1 MRDRGC
7 RFEEGDGKMKE
18 FSLKE
23 GQWQE
28 AEKSQEGKD
37 GPGEKEKSGALDKM
51 KQLFS
56 KKEGKNNPD
65 KESEQKENKENRE
78 DKDETE

>member
-28 AEKSQEGKD
+28 AEKNQEGKD

-51 KQLFS
+51 KQ
-56 KKEGKNNPD
+56 
-65 KESEQKENKENRE
+65 
-78 DKDETE
+78 